1 MDNRFGRNALVVASH
16 MCKEC
21 PGKKDTQ
28 NIQYILFDGQYS
40 PKMTKIAKTNP
51 PLVN

>member
-1 MDNRFGRNALVVASH
+1 MDNRFGPNALVVASH